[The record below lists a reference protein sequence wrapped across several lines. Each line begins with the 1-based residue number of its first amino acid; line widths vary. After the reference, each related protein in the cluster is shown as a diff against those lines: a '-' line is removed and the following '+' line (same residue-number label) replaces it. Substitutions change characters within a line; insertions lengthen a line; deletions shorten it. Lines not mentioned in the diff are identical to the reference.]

1 MDEMK
6 TPSIVVH
13 KGEKE
18 EKYHIY
24 IEDYVIS
31 YLKYEAGKLELSEIF
46 FYGRRK
52 DGSKKYMIYGAG
64 KDKHIPLF
72 DKYDLLGEVGCRL
85 TQAGPFFIIREADN
99 TYEVKGYDIFYQTNE
114 EMQSYLINAKE
125 AEAKEENG
133 KKETREEKAREE
145 KADKFAKKLPAKEIE
160 KDEKPQSW
168 ISLQLFAVF
177 ILLVAIVI
185 TSTDSYDKM
194 NQLNQSAKE
203 VFFAMENQAV
213 QKKMEKG
220 EIVGDSMED
229 IPQDDIEMNDGLQ
242 EENANA
248 KTDGEGA
255 PSDKTG
261 ADETVMPDEETEKP
275 EEEKPE
281 EEKTGEEKPEKVQT
295 EETAQT
301 GQEETSADQSG
312 QKEEA
317 LSRSVVRYYEIEKG
331 DTLYGI
337 SKKIY
342 GDTSKVEQ
350 ICALNEISD
359 PDNINYGQKII
370 LP

>member
-6 TPSIVVH
+6 MPSIVVH

-24 IEDYVIS
+24 VEDYVIS

-46 FYGRRK
+46 FYGRKK
-52 DGSKKYMIYGAG
+52 DGSRKYMIYGAG

-114 EMQSYLINAKE
+114 EMQSYLVNAKE
-125 AEAKEENG
+125 AEAKEENE
-133 KKETREEKAREE
+133 KKETGEAKVREEKS
-145 KADKFAKKLPAKEIE
+145 DKFAKKLFAKEIE

-194 NQLNQSAKE
+194 DRLNQSAKE

-213 QKKMEKG
+213 QKKMEAEENAGNG
-220 EIVGDSMED
+220 EENILED
-229 IPQDDIEMNDGLQ
+229 NIEKTDGLQ
-242 EENANA
+242 KENADA
-248 KTDGEGA
+248 KAEEEGEPPDETGAGETVIPDGE
-255 PSDKTG
+255 
-261 ADETVMPDEETEKP
+261 
-275 EEEKPE
+275 
-281 EEKTGEEKPEKVQT
+281 TGEAPAEGTQTEEAQAEEVKT

-301 GQEETSADQSG
+301 GQEETPAGQSEE
-312 QKEEA
+312 KEEA

>member
-6 TPSIVVH
+6 MPSIVVH

-125 AEAKEENG
+125 AEAKEESG
-133 KKETREEKAREE
+133 KRETGEEKVREEKP
-145 KADKFAKKLPAKEIE
+145 DKLAKKLFAKEIE

-220 EIVGDSMED
+220 EIIGDGKED
-229 IPQDDIEMNDGLQ
+229 IPRDDIEKNDGLQ

-248 KTDGEGA
+248 KTDGEGE

-261 ADETVMPDEETEKP
+261 VDETVMPDEETEKP
-275 EEEKPE
+275 EEEKTE
-281 EEKTGEEKPEKVQT
+281 EEKPEEVQT

-301 GQEETSADQSG
+301 GQEETPANQNE

>member
-133 KKETREEKAREE
+133 EKETREEKAREE
-145 KADKFAKKLPAKEIE
+145 KFDKFAKKLSAKEIE

-220 EIVGDSMED
+220 EIIGDSKED
-229 IPQDDIEMNDGLQ
+229 IPRDDIEKNDELQ

-248 KTDGEGA
+248 ETDGES
-255 PSDKTG
+255 PDKTG
-261 ADETVMPDEETEKP
+261 TDETIMPDEDTEKP
-275 EEEKPE
+275 EEVK
-281 EEKTGEEKPEKVQT
+281 T
-295 EETAQT
+295 EETGQT
-301 GQEETSADQSG
+301 GQEESHADQNE